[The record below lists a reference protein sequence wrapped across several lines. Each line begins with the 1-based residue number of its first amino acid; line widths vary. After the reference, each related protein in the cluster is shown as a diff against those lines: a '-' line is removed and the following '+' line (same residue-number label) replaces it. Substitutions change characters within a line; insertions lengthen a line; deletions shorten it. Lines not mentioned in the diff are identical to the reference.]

1 MSQLLINDEYLF
13 PEHLLSVI
21 FEFLTGPQSVVV
33 SRVSRRW
40 YRAACIAVRYHYL
53 IQRMLA
59 VYSLPGQ
66 TVTAKTLFELL
77 SDPFKPLLFI
87 TAHITGAS
95 KVLLGDKMLFVG
107 KLCCTAAQ
115 GKDSEYNNNNFL
127 IRGLEES
134 KIIKLAAK
142 HLHSLDD
149 DILEHAAWC
158 VSNLSY
164 FPQGKEAFMSEP
176 KAFPRLCSLL
186 QRDPM
191 PRQSVMRVIVWSIS
205 NLLNDERI
213 QSEFCKHKDWINAYL
228 DISSKV
234 PKTSEIRLQ
243 AFRGIWNLGGRNAKK
258 KSSENIQILR
268 DLNALRILDAINFE
282 TEKQNLTLCIYAIGF
297 STEIIRFYPE
307 EITKLIEKADVINLF
322 ASLAAQTTLKNQYHS
337 YHLMWEVVYGLVLA
351 CQSDVVCKKLN
362 LKKCLELLNSFPK
375 FKNFRKI
382 NMNISYV
389 TAKLSVYHKHRA
401 DWEIYLQH
409 LVEVGR
415 TYIKSTVTQ
424 RNLVF
429 TLKNIDEDLAMN
441 VFGTKRLQEENELYF
456 FNGNYDS
463 FVLSKDLTGK
473 ILGTAATR
481 IKEIV
486 LFGINYICRNAEIQS
501 LAADAQKDLIN
512 LIVLEVS
519 SSLSAS
525 TEFDMTDIAR
535 RFDLSLKNL
544 TNFE

>member
-1 MSQLLINDEYLF
+1 
-13 PEHLLSVI
+13 
-21 FEFLTGPQSVVV
+21 
-33 SRVSRRW
+33 
-40 YRAACIAVRYHYL
+40 
-53 IQRMLA
+53 
-59 VYSLPGQ
+59 
-66 TVTAKTLFELL
+66 
-77 SDPFKPLLFI
+77 
-87 TAHITGAS
+87 
-95 KVLLGDKMLFVG
+95 
-107 KLCCTAAQ
+107 
-115 GKDSEYNNNNFL
+115 
-127 IRGLEES
+127 
-134 KIIKLAAK
+134 
-142 HLHSLDD
+142 
-149 DILEHAAWC
+149 
-158 VSNLSY
+158 
-164 FPQGKEAFMSEP
+164 
-176 KAFPRLCSLL
+176 
-186 QRDPM
+186 
-191 PRQSVMRVIVWSIS
+191 
-205 NLLNDERI
+205 
-213 QSEFCKHKDWINAYL
+213 
-228 DISSKV
+228 
-234 PKTSEIRLQ
+234 
-243 AFRGIWNLGGRNAKK
+243 
-258 KSSENIQILR
+258 
-268 DLNALRILDAINFE
+268 
-282 TEKQNLTLCIYAIGF
+282 
-297 STEIIRFYPE
+297 
-307 EITKLIEKADVINLF
+307 
-322 ASLAAQTTLKNQYHS
+322 
-337 YHLMWEVVYGLVLA
+337 MWEVVYGLVLA

-512 LIVLEVS
+512 LIVLE
-519 SSLSAS
+519 
-525 TEFDMTDIAR
+525 
-535 RFDLSLKNL
+535 
-544 TNFE
+544 